1 MPHFD
6 EQNPQRSLQVFLN
19 GLWGNL
25 QHLNQ
30 LKTQGFWVLFIGK
43 LSYFT
48 NLKLVG
54 HLPSEKNE
62 FVSWDDYYQLNGK
75 RKMFQTTNQLS
86 YFTNLRL
93 RLFLDDI
100 GRVFPYLPSF
110 QRDRKV
116 LIICPVFMAENFRL
130 WTFTTIK
137 IHTVDG
143 PVKS

>member
-43 LSYFT
+43 LSYFK

-93 RLFLDDI
+93 RLFF
-100 GRVFPYLPSF
+100 G
-110 QRDRKV
+110 
-116 LIICPVFMAENFRL
+116 
-130 WTFTTIK
+130 
-137 IHTVDG
+137 
-143 PVKS
+143 

>member
-1 MPHFD
+1 MKCPISSKI
-6 EQNPQRSLQVFLN
+6 PRSLQVLLN

-25 QHLNQ
+25 QHLTQ
-30 LKTQGFWVLFIGK
+30 LKTHGFWVLFIGK
-43 LSYFT
+43 LSYLT

-54 HLPSEKNE
+54 HLPSEKYE

-100 GRVFPYLPSF
+100 GRFFPYLPSF
-110 QRDRKV
+110 QRDRKD
-116 LIICPVFMAENFRL
+116 LQICRVFMAEIFRL
-130 WTFTTIK
+130 
-137 IHTVDG
+137 
-143 PVKS
+143 